1 MMDGIQKTFALFNAK
16 GIVDELLCTGF
27 PAISWNHAKL
37 VAVNGSTMMTGGG
50 NFWGE
55 YKYNEH
61 DIVDMQAKIMGDAA
75 VSVHK
80 YCDYFWEYLN
90 ALPTQPGTGSRSFAC
105 TRKLVPGSHWGDVRT
120 TPSFGNTSFPANAA
134 APAKTIPVLTV
145 SKLGDWTGDMA
156 SIKYPVQFVDALR
169 DVSLNVAWEV
179 FDISWDSVVS
189 KEKLVAVRAGAFGMV
204 LDNLDDAKMKTYLNN
219 HNIHITPAAWASRT
233 ARCTAIGNAQKSV
246 HICSE
251 LFATFIGGKKGAA
264 GRYNDFV
271 DKEIGR
277 NLPEGHKWDGRMW
290 PFGRYPNP
298 LIALHYGLS
307 RHFALTLLSSSD
319 LLKAFA
325 TFLDHLQSLPSDK
338 ITDQHGIWIV
348 ITSSHPHK
356 HEDWEDKSSVGELR
370 ARVKALM
377 FAQWAKAQMLPEI
390 FSNLLSADKW
400 PIDKISELVDKR
412 FHVGRIMNDAP
423 PHLCH
428 AKNICVDRDLD
439 GHRLMY
445 IGSDNTYPTY
455 NEEHGVW
462 VQNKTAIDHWRDD
475 FWEGLWQRSSAL
487 PSGRDALSDAEWKR
501 QNTKTG

>member
-1 MMDGIQKTFALFNAK
+1 VSNKGDNSHEKAAEEVVAGVNHVKDWLHEVMQSLGSAASVVASIASTSIAGTSIAGKGLPDVKDVMGSIEKTFALFNAK
-16 GIVDELLCTGF
+16 NIVDGLLHKGI

-90 ALPTQPGTGSRSFAC
+90 ALPTRPGTDSRSFAC

-120 TPSFGNTSFPANAA
+120 VPSFGNTSFPANPA

-145 SKLGDWTGDMA
+145 SKLGDWTGEMA

-189 KEKLVAVRAGAFGMV
+189 KKNGVALKAGAFGMV
-204 LDNLDDAKMKTYLNN
+204 LDNLNDTKMKTYLNA
-219 HNIHITPAAWASRT
+219 HHIHITPAAWASRI

-251 LFATFIGGKKGAA
+251 LFATFIGGNKEKEGAD
-264 GRYNDFV
+264 GRYNLFV
-271 DKEIGR
+271 DDEINH
-277 NLPEGHKWDGRMW
+277 NLPAGHKWNGRIW

-298 LIALHYGLS
+298 FIALHYGLS
-307 RHFALTLLSSSD
+307 RHPALTLLSHSD
-319 LLKAFA
+319 LLNVFA
-325 TFLDHLQSLPSDK
+325 TFLLHLNSLPSDR

-356 HEDWEDKSSVGELR
+356 HADWEDKTSLGELR
-370 ARVKALM
+370 ARVKALV
-377 FAQWAKAQMLPEI
+377 FAHRAKSQMDFTGFPNLEPEH
-390 FSNLLSADKW
+390 ADK
-400 PIDKISELVDKR
+400 
-412 FHVGRIMNDAP
+412 
-423 PHLCH
+423 
-428 AKNICVDRDLD
+428 
-439 GHRLMY
+439 
-445 IGSDNTYPTY
+445 
-455 NEEHGVW
+455 
-462 VQNKTAIDHWRDD
+462 
-475 FWEGLWQRSSAL
+475 
-487 PSGRDALSDAEWKR
+487 
-501 QNTKTG
+501 